1 MGNNIKL
8 WHGDCLSLMEN
19 IPDKSVD
26 AVIVDPPYG
35 ISYQSHMR
43 TKSKRFPVIANDDKP
58 FIDFIDHIP
67 RILRETG
74 CVLIFT
80 RWDIQNV
87 FMTKLEEIGM
97 PTRSIII
104 WNKQVHGMGN
114 LKQEFGRSYENI
126 IFSTNKLFEFPNKRP
141 IDIISY
147 PRVSSEKLVHS
158 NEKPV
163 TLLGMLIKYVTK
175 EQDTILD
182 CMMGSGSTGVAAVKT
197 NRKFIGIEIDN
208 NYFEIA
214 KRRINRELIY
224 NQMSLF

>member
-1 MGNNIKL
+1 MKDIEL

-35 ISYQSHMR
+35 INYQSNMR
-43 TKSKRFPVIANDDKP
+43 TKSKKFPVIANDDKP

-67 RILRETG
+67 RILRESG

-87 FMTKLEEIGM
+87 FINKLKDVGL

-104 WNKQVHGMGN
+104 WDKKNYGMGN
-114 LKQEFGRSYENI
+114 LKQEFGRSYESI
-126 IFSTNKLFEFPNKRP
+126 IFSTNKLFKFPNKRP
-141 IDIISY
+141 IDIISC
-147 PRVSSEKLVHS
+147 PRVSSNKIVHS

-175 EQDTILD
+175 DQDTILD
-182 CMMGSGSTGVAAVKT
+182 CTMGSGSTGVAAVKT
-197 NRKFIGIEIDN
+197 NRKFIVIEIDN

-214 KRRINRELIY
+214 KKRINRELIY